1 MPSKSQKTKALTKAP
16 MPLKSAASRLF
27 DQPGP
32 IDKSHHFWYISPD
45 ATLPRKQSPKEV
57 LQPPPWP
64 FGQLSFGHSKKK
76 HWKRKMNFLWN
87 LDEIF
92 LHWWLLFIV
101 NSHFD
106 RACGA
111 GALVESTGIITVGA
125 VTFKTMLSLPGLL
138 GWQASENTKL
148 TLGWSN
154 FIFGIL
160 AFNHHQRCINST
172 ILVLE
177 MCDDDSKI
185 TNQNFKQA
193 SQSKQKIPAYQRLWR
208 RLLHCYQVGGPR

>member
-1 MPSKSQKTKALTKAP
+1 

-27 DQPGP
+27 DPPGP
-32 IDKSHHFWYISPD
+32 IGKSHHFWYISPD
-45 ATLPRKQSPKEV
+45 VTLPRKQSPKEV
-57 LQPPPWP
+57 LQPPPWL

-87 LDEIF
+87 LDEHF

-106 RACGA
+106 QACGA

-154 FIFGIL
+154 LIFGIL

-177 MCDDDSKI
+177 MCDDDLKI

-193 SQSKQKIPAYQRLWR
+193 SQSKQKTLAYQRLWR